1 MLDRLKS
8 LKGRQGAKS
17 LIAIAVALALGWIP
31 LQRLLATTSAEA
43 TVNARLINLRAPI
56 DGKVTLIAPTLAVG
70 TEVEPSETL
79 LYLANPRADRG
90 RLDDL
95 RRTINGLTSDM
106 HAAEQRVA
114 QLKGIEANLL
124 AQRNAFQEGRIRQLE
139 ARAAELNVQITTA
152 EAMHADAHEAMERS
166 KKLRQTGSQTIAT
179 LLHAERDF
187 KTTQLSIEAARIRL
201 EGNKIELDAAKKG
214 LFVGDS
220 YNDLPRSAQRLDEV
234 RQQILDGSARIEENK
249 GRLGYLEKELAAET
263 EQFATHSHADVN
275 ATVRG
280 RIWEVLTANGEEV
293 RVGQDLL
300 RVLDCAGAV
309 VTATVS
315 EGVYNKLWI
324 GQQAHFRL
332 RGERHRV
339 PGHGRRSH
347 RPRGRRFQSRHRADG
362 ADARALSRDHRGP
375 RSRRAPRVQRRPH
388 RTGEF
393 DTPPPRST
401 RIRQDGR
408 RGQAE
413 PHQMILAS
421 GISNWDAMRPGL
433 VMGLIAIG
441 VLPWLDRNN
450 TLART
455 LAVGVCLFLGWRYM
469 FWRITETLPPLSEPL
484 DFAVGVDLHAC
495 RDAVDARHDVGAH
508 SS

>member
-1 MLDRLKS
+1 M
-8 LKGRQGAKS
+8 
-17 LIAIAVALALGWIP
+17 
-31 LQRLLATTSAEA
+31 LATTSAEA

-79 LYLANPRADRG
+79 LYLANTRADRG
-90 RLDDL
+90 RLDDM
-95 RRTINGLTSDM
+95 RRTINALTSDM
-106 HAAEQRVA
+106 HAAEARVA

-124 AQRNAFQEGRIRQLE
+124 AQRNAFQEGRILQLE
-139 ARAAELNVQITTA
+139 ARAAELAVQITTA
-152 EAMHADAHEAMERS
+152 EAMHADASEAMERS

-234 RQQILDGSARIEENK
+234 RQQIVDGGARIEENK
-249 GRLGYLEKELAAET
+249 GRLGYLEKEMAAET
-263 EQFATHSHADVN
+263 ELFATHSHADVN

-300 RVLDCAGAV
+300 RILDCAGAV

-324 GQQAHFRL
+324 GQRARFHL
-332 RGERHRV
+332 RGERIEYPGTVVGLTGLAAAGSNLAIEQTALTREPYHVTIAV
-339 PGHGRRSH
+339 PGLAARRECNV
-347 RPRGRRFQSRHRADG
+347 G
-362 ADARALSRDHRGP
+362 
-375 RSRRAPRVQRRPH
+375 
-388 RTGEF
+388 RTGQVEF
-393 DTPPPRST
+393 DTTSS
-401 RIRQDGR
+401 
-408 RGQAE
+408 A
-413 PHQMILAS
+413 
-421 GISNWDAMRPGL
+421 
-433 VMGLIAIG
+433 AIE
-441 VLPWLDRNN
+441 N
-450 TLART
+450 
-455 LAVGVCLFLGWRYM
+455 
-469 FWRITETLPPLSEPL
+469 ETVKT
-484 DFAVGVDLHAC
+484 A
-495 RDAVDARHDVGAH
+495 DAVKQ
-508 SS
+508 SLTK